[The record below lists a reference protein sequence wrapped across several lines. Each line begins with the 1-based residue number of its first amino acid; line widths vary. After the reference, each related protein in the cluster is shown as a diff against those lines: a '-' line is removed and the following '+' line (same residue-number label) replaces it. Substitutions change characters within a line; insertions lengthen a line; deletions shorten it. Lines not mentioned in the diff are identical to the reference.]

1 MIQSLTEYKENNV
14 ESLSYGKY
22 SVYGTTG
29 TGVKKILIKC
39 TDAGNNKYNLYTFA
53 FSNDPTQSA
62 QDSGQLYPVLAF
74 ENLTGNVPASPI
86 EAWNDIL
93 YQAGVDDWV
102 ETDGITA
109 LIFVNSAVAEL
120 ESTTGQH
127 YTVNN

>member
-62 QDSGQLYPVLAF
+62 QDNGQLYPVQAF
-74 ENLTGNVPASPI
+74 ELTGSVPTNPI
-86 EAWNDIL
+86 QAWNDVQ
-93 YQAGVDDWV
+93 YQAGIEDWTI
-102 ETDGITA
+102 TDGITGF
-109 LIFVNSAVAEL
+109 IFVTSAVTEI